1 MTNEFNDPELERMLG
16 RLSGAYPDT
25 NVAYQAVHGR
35 VRQVK
40 RRRAFVAGTAAC
52 AMLFGVAAVAAQGV
66 GPSQT
71 VSPAAPADTS
81 VADTASSA
89 PVATDAPSTS
99 ATATS
104 VADTTLGTTL
114 DTTPGTIVDTTAPDQ
129 GGGTASST
137 PTPTDAPTTSDVTST
152 TDATSSSSP
161 ATTVTLP
168 LGEHTWTSDGGAI
181 TVVNEN
187 GVLTLVSSDPA
198 AGFEEVRSN
207 ASSTRIRVEFSDGTT
222 TWRIEIRTDSG
233 KARAEITRHG

>member
-1 MTNEFNDPELERMLG
+1 VTNEFDDPELERMLG

-81 VADTASSA
+81 VVVTASST
-89 PVATDAPSTS
+89 PVATDAPTTS
-99 ATATS
+99 ATDTS
-104 VADTTLGTTL
+104 MVGTTL
-114 DTTPGTIVDTTAPDQ
+114 DTTPGTIVDTTAPEQ

-137 PTPTDAPTTSDVTST
+137 PGGTAAPTTSAVSST
-152 TDATSSSSP
+152 TEATSP
-161 ATTVTLP
+161 GNPTTTVTLP
-168 LGEHTWTSDGGAI
+168 LGEHTWTSDGGSI
-181 TVVNEN
+181 TVVNDN

-198 AGFEEVRSN
+198 AGFQEVRSD
-207 ASSTRIRVEFSDGTT
+207 ASSDRIRVEFSDGST
-222 TWRIEIRTDSG
+222 TWRIEIRTDGG

>member
-1 MTNEFNDPELERMLG
+1 MTNEFDDPDLERMLG

-81 VADTASSA
+81 VVVTASSTPA
-89 PVATDAPSTS
+89 PTDAPST
-99 ATATS
+99 TASDTS
-104 VADTTLGTTL
+104 MVDTSMVETSTV
-114 DTTPGTIVDTTAPDQ
+114 DTIIDTTAPDQ
-129 GGGTASST
+129 GGGTPSST
-137 PTPTDAPTTSDVTST
+137 PGVTAAPTTSAASST
-152 TDATSSSSP
+152 TDATSPGNPS
-161 ATTVTLP
+161 TTATLP
-168 LGEHTWTSDGGAI
+168 LGEHTWTSDGGSI
-181 TVVNEN
+181 TVVNDN
-187 GVLTLVSSDPA
+187 GALTLVSTDPA
-198 AGFEEVRSN
+198 VGFQEVRSD
-207 ASSTRIRVEFSDGTT
+207 ASSDRIRVEFSDGST
-222 TWRIEIRTDSG
+222 TWRIEIRTDGG

>member
-1 MTNEFNDPELERMLG
+1 MTNEFDDPELERMLG

-81 VADTASSA
+81 VVVTASST
-89 PVATDAPSTS
+89 PVATDAPTTS
-99 ATATS
+99 ATDTS
-104 VADTTLGTTL
+104 MVGTTL
-114 DTTPGTIVDTTAPDQ
+114 DTTPGTIVDTTAPEQ

-137 PTPTDAPTTSDVTST
+137 PGGTAAPTTSAVSST
-152 TDATSSSSP
+152 TEATSP
-161 ATTVTLP
+161 GNPTTTVTLP
-168 LGEHTWTSDGGAI
+168 LGEHTWTSDGGSI
-181 TVVNEN
+181 TVVNDN

-198 AGFEEVRSN
+198 AGFQEVRSD
-207 ASSTRIRVEFSDGTT
+207 ASSDRIRVEFSDGST
-222 TWRIEIRTDSG
+222 TWRIEIRTDGG

>member
-1 MTNEFNDPELERMLG
+1 MTNEFDDPELERMLG

-81 VADTASSA
+81 VVVTASST
-89 PVATDAPSTS
+89 PVATDAPTTS
-99 ATATS
+99 ATDTS
-104 VADTTLGTTL
+104 MVGTTLDTTL
-114 DTTPGTIVDTTAPDQ
+114 DTTPGTIVDTTAPEQ

-137 PTPTDAPTTSDVTST
+137 PGGTAAPTTSAVSST
-152 TDATSSSSP
+152 TEATSP
-161 ATTVTLP
+161 GNPTTTVTLP
-168 LGEHTWTSDGGAI
+168 LGEHTWTSDGGSI
-181 TVVNEN
+181 TVVNDN

-198 AGFEEVRSN
+198 AGFQEVRSD
-207 ASSTRIRVEFSDGTT
+207 ASSDRIRVEFSDGST
-222 TWRIEIRTDSG
+222 TWRIEIRTDGG